1 MLIATKHSHFRGYNK
16 RKMDENM
23 ECEIMQVV
31 LETAHE
37 SYAPEIVVE
46 LQSNTIDD
54 MESNVDRVK
63 QWLEAWKINNS
74 K

>member
-1 MLIATKHSHFRGYNK
+1 
-16 RKMDENM
+16 
-23 ECEIMQVV
+23 MQVV

-46 LQSNTIDD
+46 LTSNTVDD

-63 QWLEAWKINNS
+63 QWLDAWKINNS